1 MKIKH
6 LVAVY
11 AAILGVM
18 VIFLVDVIKLNDRVS
33 QLENMQCDNAYQYKE
48 DQR

>member
-1 MKIKH
+1 MKIKY
-6 LVAVY
+6 LVTVY
-11 AAILGVM
+11 LAILFVM
-18 VIFLVDVIKLNDRVS
+18 IIFLVDVVKLNDRVS

>member
-6 LVAVY
+6 LIGVY
-11 AAILGVM
+11 AAILCVM
-18 VIFLVDVIKLNDRVS
+18 IIFLVDVIKLNDRVS

>member
-1 MKIKH
+1 M
-6 LVAVY
+6 
-11 AAILGVM
+11 M
-18 VIFLVDVIKLNDRVS
+18 FIFLIYIFDLSQLHSRVS